1 MTDLR
6 VQLHKKRQLQ
16 QPKKK
21 MDETPEDSLDE
32 LDDDKDSL
40 ENAQLSDLDNDVRPT
55 RKMLGNRIVQKS
67 SPRKVNIE
75 PEQPKSKIRLVNRV
89 TFYPL
94 FETYSLYFYL
104 QGHR

>member
-21 MDETPEDSLDE
+21 MDDTPEDSLDE

-75 PEQPKSKIRLVNRV
+75 PEQPKSKIR
-89 TFYPL
+89 
-94 FETYSLYFYL
+94 
-104 QGHR
+104 